1 MTDAERADDEEVAQ
15 MAVKALA
22 EAQRKAKR
30 SGRTRVVL
38 VGRKLMQ
45 IGPSGTVE
53 LKTLPP
59 RTKVTTRSK
68 RLQK

>member
-22 EAQRKAKR
+22 EAQRSAR
-30 SGRTRVVL
+30 ASGRTRVVL
-38 VGRKLMQ
+38 VGRKLMR
-45 IGPSGTVE
+45 IGPSGSVE

-59 RTKVTTRSK
+59 RTKVAVRVK
-68 RLQK
+68 QIRK

>member
-15 MAVKALA
+15 MAVQALA
-22 EAQRKAKR
+22 EAQRRAQQV
-30 SGRTRVVL
+30 GRTRIVL

-59 RTKVTTRSK
+59 RTKVAVRSK
-68 RLQK
+68 RLKK